1 MRIKSILF
9 IVFGCVCA
17 SAQAGFLQPV
27 GFPKTAADL
36 SFVDRIKL
44 KRAGYEP
51 FDTVYDANGNCISG
65 CAYAQPK
72 LEDELAAMQRWDNL
86 VRQELTAAPIAP
98 IAPAVTAVSAVP
110 VAPIAEQVPVS
121 HPFPHNCSEFS
132 DAFVNRDIPFGNP
145 LGVITCITSPYGA
158 RTLNGQTRI
167 HYGID
172 FRASIGT
179 NVYAPANGTVASVV
193 NDATCGKGV
202 VITHSYGY
210 STVYCHLSEIL
221 VESGK
226 FVNAGCLIAKTGNT
240 GRSTGPHLHYGV
252 KKNGNSVN
260 PIYFIE
266 SGHSICGI

>member
-9 IVFGCVCA
+9 IVFGCVCV

-86 VRQELTAAPIAP
+86 VRQELTAAPIA
-98 IAPAVTAVSAVP
+98 
-110 VAPIAEQVPVS
+110 EQVPVS

-158 RTLNGQTRI
+158 RTLNGQTQI
-167 HYGID
+167 HHGID

-179 NVYAPANGTVASVV
+179 KVYAPANGVVASLV
-193 NDATCGKGV
+193 DDSICGKGI
-202 VITHSYGY
+202 VIKHSSGY
-210 STVYCHLSEIL
+210 STVYCHLGEVL
-221 VESGK
+221 VESGQ
-226 FVNAGCLIAKTGNT
+226 FVDAGCLIAKTGNT
-240 GRSTGPHLHYGV
+240 GRTMGPHLHYAV